1 MTGGGTYEVVRRM
14 CESGNEDSE
23 AGHRAHPA
31 SWPDS
36 STGAN
41 LIVDRRA
48 LAYPVHKCE
57 RTRPGKVGKSG
68 SVQHRRNVE
77 GPQEEQTL
85 ETEDSDQRCYGAGSS
100 ASDHH
105 YDVLIDIA
113 DVRKAIT
120 HTADLSQDEWF
131 YHGRL

>member
-1 MTGGGTYEVVRRM
+1 MIDWYGGGTYEVVRRM

-23 AGHRAHPA
+23 AVQRVRPA
-31 SWPDS
+31 SWPGS
-36 STGAN
+36 SASAN

-85 ETEDSDQRCYGAGSS
+85 ETEDSDQ
-100 ASDHH
+100 
-105 YDVLIDIA
+105 
-113 DVRKAIT
+113 
-120 HTADLSQDEWF
+120 
-131 YHGRL
+131 

>member
-1 MTGGGTYEVVRRM
+1 MIYCDGGGTYEVVRRM
-14 CESGNEDSE
+14 CESGNGNEDSE
-23 AGHRAHPA
+23 AGHRARPA

-68 SVQHRRNVE
+68 SVQHRGNVE

-85 ETEDSDQRCYGAGSS
+85 ETEDSDQ
-100 ASDHH
+100 
-105 YDVLIDIA
+105 
-113 DVRKAIT
+113 
-120 HTADLSQDEWF
+120 
-131 YHGRL
+131 